1 MPCFCRFLLLLV
13 ITSSAAGHYRFPKG
27 QILPCENCPGSLDT
41 SPEAPGRVVLAE
53 KVLSGIS
60 GSCCT
65 LLPGQVEETQKS
77 TQESLLGHCGSIQ
90 HLETLRK
97 IQRKYLHCS
106 EFPVVT
112 LKARCFQFLCFYICL
127 ALLEGTQLINL
138 IQHIC
143 IYKCGFVTLA
153 RHAFAT
159 KPQVTNSFSSQN
171 CGFWSPLTLR
181 ISICTLRKYIFFL
194 SPSGCEAK
202 FESMTCLHSRNIY
215 TWSFLKLS

>member
-1 MPCFCRFLLLLV
+1 MPCFCRFFLLLV

-27 QILPCENCPGSLDT
+27 QILPCANCPGSLDT

-112 LKARCFQFLCFYICL
+112 LKARCF
-127 ALLEGTQLINL
+127 
-138 IQHIC
+138 
-143 IYKCGFVTLA
+143 
-153 RHAFAT
+153 
-159 KPQVTNSFSSQN
+159 
-171 CGFWSPLTLR
+171 
-181 ISICTLRKYIFFL
+181 
-194 SPSGCEAK
+194 
-202 FESMTCLHSRNIY
+202 
-215 TWSFLKLS
+215 